1 MMTTRILFMAVA
13 CAGLTTSL
21 TAQSPATSVSTPV
34 RLTFEVASIKRN
46 VSGDQNSSVRGQ
58 PGGRV
63 IVTNNSLYNLI
74 RNAYNAQRFEM
85 VPGKNLPDWIDSD
98 RWDINAKAPDDA
110 TQPQMMQ
117 MLQNLLAERFKL
129 VVRREVREMPI
140 YALVLDRAD
149 GRFGAQ
155 LHRSEVDCAALAA
168 AARAGGPPPPTPAGP
183 GPFCGTRTNNTSG
196 VAHVAMHGIPLA
208 NFVRNLSAAAG
219 RFVVDQ
225 TGLTGPFELE
235 LKFTQDQGVGGAPP
249 TEFPSLFAA
258 LREQLGLRLEAQKG
272 AVEVLVID
280 SAERPTVD

>member
-1 MMTTRILFMAVA
+1 MRLILPGIALLMCSGYAI
-13 CAGLTTSL
+13 
-21 TAQSPATSVSTPV
+21 AQSPPPPAAAAG

-74 RNAYNAQRFEM
+74 RNAHNAQRFEM
-85 VPGKNLPDWIDSD
+85 VPGKNFPDWIDAD

-117 MLQNLLAERFKL
+117 MLQNLLADRFKL

-149 GRFGAQ
+149 GRLGAQ
-155 LHRSEVDCAALAA
+155 LRRSDVDCAALAA

-208 NFVRNLSAAAG
+208 NFVRNLSAVAG
-219 RFVVDQ
+219 RFVIDK

-235 LKFTQDQGVGGAPP
+235 LKFTQEQGVGGAPP

-258 LREQLGLRLEAQKG
+258 LQEQLGLRLEAQKG
-272 AVEVLVID
+272 PVEVPGHRVREPSNRGL
-280 SAERPTVD
+280 AQ